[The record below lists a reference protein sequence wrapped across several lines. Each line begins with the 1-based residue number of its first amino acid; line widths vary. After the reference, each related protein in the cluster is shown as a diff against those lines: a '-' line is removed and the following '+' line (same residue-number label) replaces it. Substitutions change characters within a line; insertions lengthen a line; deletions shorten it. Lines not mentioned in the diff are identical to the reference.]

1 MHTAANLPTQHIYRG
16 RGSHAV
22 RVPVYELDDAGVS
35 PEPTIA
41 DQVRVSRI
49 MSREVIC
56 ARDDLEI
63 AALMDLMVRR
73 HIGCVP
79 VINERG
85 HPIGM
90 VTKFDLVEQLQA
102 GRARGAEV
110 PATAGTLMMPLAITL
125 DERASVAHAA
135 ALMAI
140 EDVHHLAIVADSGA
154 LIGVVS
160 SMDIVRWLAGNDG
173 VMISDAAISP

>member
-1 MHTAANLPTQHIYRG
+1 MDAAANLPTQHIYRG

-22 RVPVYELDDAGVS
+22 RVPVYELDDASAS
-35 PEPTIA
+35 PVPTIA
-41 DQVRVSRI
+41 DRVPVSQI

-56 ARDDLEI
+56 AREDLEV
-63 AALMDLMVRR
+63 AALMELMVRR

-85 HPIGM
+85 RPIGM
-90 VTKFDLVEQLQA
+90 VTKFDLVEQVQT
-102 GRARGAEV
+102 GRVRGAPT
-110 PATAGTLMMPLAITL
+110 PATAGALMMPLAITL

-140 EDVHHLAIVADSGA
+140 EDVHHVAIVADSGA

-160 SMDIVRWLAGNDG
+160 SMDIVRWLAINDG
-173 VMISDAAISP
+173 VTSDLSAPP

>member
-1 MHTAANLPTQHIYRG
+1 MDTAANLPTQHIYRG
-16 RGSHAV
+16 RGNHSV
-22 RVPVYELDDAGVS
+22 LVPVYEFDDASAS
-35 PEPTIA
+35 PVPTIA
-41 DQVRVSRI
+41 DRVPVSQI

-56 ARDDLEI
+56 AREDLEV

-79 VINERG
+79 VIDERG
-85 HPIGM
+85 CPIGM
-90 VTKFDLVEQLQA
+90 VTKFDLVEQVQA
-102 GRARGAEV
+102 GRARGAAM
-110 PATAGTLMMPLAITL
+110 PATAGALMMPLAITL

-140 EDVHHLAIVADSGA
+140 EDVHHVAIVADSGA

-160 SMDIVRWLAGNDG
+160 SMDIVRWLAINDG
-173 VMISDAAISP
+173 VTTDVAASP

>member
-1 MHTAANLPTQHIYRG
+1 MDTAANLPTQHIYRG

-22 RVPVYELDDAGVS
+22 RVPEYELDTAGVS
-35 PEPTIA
+35 PVPTIA
-41 DQVRVSRI
+41 DRVPVSQI

-56 ARDDLEI
+56 AREDLEV

-85 HPIGM
+85 RPIGM
-90 VTKFDLVEQLQA
+90 VTKFDLVEQMQFSRT
-102 GRARGAEV
+102 RAEA
-110 PATAGTLMMPLAITL
+110 PATAGALMMPLAITL

-140 EDVHHLAIVADSGA
+140 EDVHHVAIVADSGA

-173 VMISDAAISP
+173 VMISDAPASR

>member
-1 MHTAANLPTQHIYRG
+1 MDTAAKLPTQHIYRG

-35 PEPTIA
+35 PVPTIA
-41 DQVRVSRI
+41 DRVPVSQI

-56 ARDDLEI
+56 AREDLEVV
-63 AALMDLMVRR
+63 ALMDLMVRR

-85 HPIGM
+85 RPIGM
-90 VTKFDLVEQLQA
+90 VTKFDLVEQMQSSRT
-102 GRARGAEV
+102 RAAA
-110 PATAGTLMMPLAITL
+110 PATAGALMMPLAITL

-140 EDVHHLAIVADSGA
+140 EDVHHVAIVADEGA

-173 VMISDAAISP
+173 VMSSDAAVSR